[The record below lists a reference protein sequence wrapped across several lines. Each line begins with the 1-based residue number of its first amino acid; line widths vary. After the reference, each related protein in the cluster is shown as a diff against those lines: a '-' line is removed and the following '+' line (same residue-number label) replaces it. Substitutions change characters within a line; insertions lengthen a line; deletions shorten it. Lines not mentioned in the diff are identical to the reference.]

1 MIELPK
7 RSRPDIHADINI
19 VPYIDVML
27 VLLVIFMM
35 TTPIIE
41 QGVEVDLP
49 TGEATTPEYVEYR
62 SVVTVNVEGD
72 YYLNSM
78 LNNEGIEETDDLTAI
93 DLQEAV
99 NTIIARKRIYPEMQV
114 FVRGDREV
122 NFQQVMDIVTSLKQF
137 DVLDKVG
144 FMTANPN

>member
-41 QGVEVDLP
+41 QGVEVDLCQQ
-49 TGEATTPEYVEYR
+49 EQ
-62 SVVTVNVEGD
+62 
-72 YYLNSM
+72 YLHHIIKY
-78 LNNEGIEETDDLTAI
+78 LPPLT
-93 DLQEAV
+93 
-99 NTIIARKRIYPEMQV
+99 
-114 FVRGDREV
+114 
-122 NFQQVMDIVTSLKQF
+122 
-137 DVLDKVG
+137 
-144 FMTANPN
+144 